1 MDEKGLLLKDQKVLF
16 VKEPKSKTTFF
27 NQETFM
33 FEFFFFFFDQKRTT
47 LLAPQKFEFS
57 KLQINLKIK
66 SDQENQTLKSKK

>member
-1 MDEKGLLLKDQKVLF
+1 MKKVFYWKIKKLSLSKNQKV
-16 VKEPKSKTTFF
+16 KTRFLIKKPLCL
-27 NQETFM
+27 N
-33 FEFFFFFFDQKRTT
+33 FFFFFDQKRTT

>member
-33 FEFFFFFFDQKRTT
+33 FEFFFFFW
-47 LLAPQKFEFS
+47 
-57 KLQINLKIK
+57 
-66 SDQENQTLKSKK
+66 SKKNYIIGTTKIWVF

>member
-33 FEFFFFFFDQKRTT
+33 FEFFFFFIKKE
-47 LLAPQKFEFS
+47 LHYLHHKNFS
-57 KLQINLKIK
+57 FLNYK
-66 SDQENQTLKSKK
+66 ST

>member
-33 FEFFFFFFDQKRTT
+33 FEFFFFFFCLKKNYIIGTT
-47 LLAPQKFEFS
+47 
-57 KLQINLKIK
+57 KI
-66 SDQENQTLKSKK
+66 